1 MADVHIKRNLY
12 GKGVFATRS
21 FEKGE
26 WVLGAAGPL
35 VKYRSIYTIQIA
47 PDLHVLPRPPAKYL
61 NHSCDPNLGV
71 KINRSG
77 LPDFYAMRYIEAG
90 EHLTFDYAMTEYVLE
105 EMELGR
111 ERLVCQCG
119 APNCRGRIGSY
130 SELPE
135 AVKQRYAG
143 FIADY
148 LRDDG
153 KRQGLR

>member
-1 MADVHIKRNLY
+1 MADVQVKRNQF
-12 GKGVFATRS
+12 GRGVFATRA

-26 WVLGAAGPL
+26 WVLGVAGPL
-35 VKYRSIYTIQIA
+35 VKQRSIYTIQIA
-47 PDLHVLPRPPAKYL
+47 RDLHIQPRSPAKYL

-77 LPDFYAMRYIEAG
+77 LPDFYALRHIEPG

-111 ERLVCQCG
+111 ERTPCRCG
-119 APNCRGRIGSY
+119 APNCRGHIGSY
-130 SELPE
+130 SELPDE
-135 AVKQRYAG
+135 VKRRYAG

-148 LRDDG
+148 LLEE
-153 KRQGLR
+153 K